1 LVARLP
7 APALSLAAGGGLVLA
22 SITGLHASLSSAL
35 LSLRQAAIASALG
48 MNALHNLSTSGVHAS
63 CCSSVPWAK
72 PGVAEAAADSMAAN
86 IHDRAKGIDRNNVA
100 LFLLF
105 MFIAGSAAHG
115 RGPLDPII
123 SDVDTPLPERG
134 LVAKRRSL

>member
-7 APALSLAAGGGLVLA
+7 APALPLATGGGLVLA

-35 LSLRQAAIASALG
+35 LSLRQAVIASASG
-48 MNALHNLSTSGVHAS
+48 MNALHSLSASGVHAS

-86 IHDRAKGIDRNNVA
+86 IHDRAKGIDRNSIA
-100 LFLLF
+100 LFLLS

-115 RGPLDPII
+115 RGPLDLII
-123 SDVDTPLPERG
+123 TDVDTLLPERA
-134 LVAKRRSL
+134 LVAKRQRL